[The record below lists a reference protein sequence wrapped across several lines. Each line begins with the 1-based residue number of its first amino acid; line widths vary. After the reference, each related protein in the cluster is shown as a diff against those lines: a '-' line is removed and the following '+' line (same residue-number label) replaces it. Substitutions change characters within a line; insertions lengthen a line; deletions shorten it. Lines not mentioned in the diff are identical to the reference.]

1 MAKPQP
7 HFEDPVPQPGFG
19 TIATHFGE
27 DYQDREGAAA
37 PPIYQTSTFIYPD
50 AASFAARLAGTTERH
65 DYTRISNPTTQILES
80 KLARLEHGAWCQSFG
95 SGMGAI
101 SSAINACV
109 KSGSH
114 VVCVDHVYGPTRIY
128 LQHLRRFGVET
139 TYVRGVDTGAFVAA
153 MRPETRVLMLESPTS
168 GCFDCPEIGPL
179 TFAARERE
187 ITTIFDNSYATPYF
201 MNPLDLGVDIVVH
214 TGTKYINGHSDVVAG
229 VAVGRDADL
238 RDAVLREAELGGA
251 TLDPFAAWLMLRGL
265 RTLHVRME
273 QHQRSGLAAGR
284 FLESHP
290 KVARVIHPGLDSHP
304 QHAIAARQMRG
315 YAGLF
320 SFVLKEQTKA
330 ATHRFLD
337 SLKLFGQGV
346 SWGGHESLAI
356 GGTMFS
362 TDPTRPEWLIRLHV
376 GLETMEDLV
385 ADLQQALEAC

>member
-7 HFEDPVPQPGFG
+7 EFDDPVPQPGFG

-27 DYQDREGAAA
+27 DYAAREGAAA

-50 AASFAARLAGTTERH
+50 AAAFAARISGESRRH
-65 DYTRISNPTTQILES
+65 DYTRVSNPTTQILEA
-80 KLARLEHGAWCQSFG
+80 KLARLEHGEWGQCFG
-95 SGMGAI
+95 SGMAAI
-101 SSAINACV
+101 SSAIYACV

-128 LQHLRRFGVET
+128 LQHVRRFGVET
-139 TYVRGVDTGAFVAA
+139 TYVRGSETGPFLAA
-153 MRPETRVLMLESPTS
+153 LRPETRVLMLESPTS
-168 GCFDCPEIGPL
+168 GHFECPEIGPL
-179 TFAARERE
+179 TAAARERG

-201 MNPLDLGVDIVVH
+201 MNPLDLGIDIVVH

-229 VAVGRDADL
+229 VAVGRDQKL
-238 RDAVLREAELGGA
+238 RDAVQREAELGGA

-273 QHQRSGLAAGR
+273 QHQKSGLAAAR

-290 KVARVIHPGLDSHP
+290 RVARVMHPGLESHP

-320 SFVLKEQTKA
+320 SFALKEQTKE

-337 SLKLFGQGV
+337 RLRLFGQGV

-356 GGTMFS
+356 GGTFFG
-362 TDPTRPEWLIRLHV
+362 TDPTRPEWIVRLHV
-376 GLETMEDLV
+376 GLETTANLV
-385 ADLQQALEAC
+385 ADLKRALED